1 MEPRPRRDQTTID
14 RQIARRRFIALSTLA
29 ALALLLLSTSVASQ
43 ATSLVVGGL
52 RGAGIVPDGHG
63 PQLADN
69 QVASQRRPASL
80 TRRHAV
86 NHPSTTTSPSSEWV
100 PAAAPADPGSA
111 PIALVP
117 AESSP
122 AGGEVPAP
130 GSQLPAKEPPVQTP
144 PKTEPPP
151 KEEPKSEPP
160 KSEPP
165 EEEPP
170 KSEPP
175 PKEEPKTEP
184 PPKEEPTKPVEEPP
198 AIPTEAP
205 IFAGEELGDFETVEA
220 AKGAITEVPDPLGSG
235 QTVLKM
241 TVDDDDVYPITPTE
255 NPRAQ
260 ALSPDIIENGDEF
273 WLQTKFLLPQ
283 DFPSKIPG
291 WVGLGSIYGEPFGGP
306 SPWQLD
312 IEGEHINWPRNSLY
326 NWDVPWQMPIVKGQ
340 WITVLLH
347 ERFAKDGWVEM
358 WVNGQPITF
367 FSSGGYN
374 PSQIAPTQHLEMQ
387 TMDKSN
393 NGGPNAAKI
402 ANYRLEGMFDSLTVY
417 FGTLKLGETRE
428 SVEG

>member
-1 MEPRPRRDQTTID
+1 MQPRIRQDQSTFN
-14 RQIARRRFIALSTLA
+14 RQIARRRFVALATLA
-29 ALALLLLSTSVASQ
+29 ALAVLLLSTSVASQ
-43 ATSLVVGGL
+43 ATSVVVAGL
-52 RGAGIVPDGHG
+52 RGAGIVSEGHG
-63 PQLADN
+63 PKLAGN
-69 QVASQRRPASL
+69 EIAPQRRPASL
-80 TRRHAV
+80 TRRHSVIRPPAPATF
-86 NHPSTTTSPSSEWV
+86 PSTPPAGDT
-100 PAAAPADPGSA
+100 PAASPSA
-111 PIALVP
+111 PIALAP
-117 AESSP
+117 AESPP

-130 GSQLPAKEPPVQTP
+130 GTQPPAKEPPTQTP
-144 PKTEPPP
+144 PKTDPPP
-151 KEEPKSEPP
+151 K
-160 KSEPP
+160 
-165 EEEPP
+165 EEPP

-175 PKEEPKTEP
+175 KEEPPKTDPPPKEEPPKTDP

-205 IFAGEELGDFETVEA
+205 IFAGEEIDDFETVEA